1 MRGCGTPA
9 RPPAYVGAP
18 ALLVIVGIHL
28 RNELPAG
35 EATEPSVK
43 VGWSVAVLSYPPL
56 AVGQFDSPEKT
67 ETYWIFRDPEGG
79 RTDDFAGRRKAKSLL
94 QNSKSIARWRI
105 EPIGGR
111 PSLKSPHEWSL
122 RALHSRRHIGRV
134 GGLGER
140 CGKNPRLR
148 GII

>member
-105 EPIGGR
+105 EPIGGAAFAEIATRMEPAGAALPPPHR
-111 PSLKSPHEWSL
+111 P
-122 RALHSRRHIGRV
+122 RRRTG
-134 GGLGER
+134 
-140 CGKNPRLR
+140 
-148 GII
+148 